1 MDRHSDPAEK
11 PDGPV
16 AKEASSMKFSFAKTA
31 VLVAIIAMA
40 AATPASAARYNR
52 GGRHR
57 GGYYG
62 YSGGYYGGYQGW
74 GGGGYGYY
82 SGYAYPQGYVAPDAY
97 VQGPGSLTQSFYPTN
112 AALSTTPIDI
122 AHVRVKCPPNAQI
135 WFDGT
140 TTTQLGGDRLFYSP
154 RLQSGTQY
162 EYNVKA
168 SWNENGK
175 PVEQTRTITVAA
187 GRTVDLNFMAPV
199 TK

>member
-1 MDRHSDPAEK
+1 
-11 PDGPV
+11 
-16 AKEASSMKFSFAKTA
+16 MKFSFAKTA
-31 VLVAIIAMA
+31 VLIAIVAMA

-52 GGRHR
+52 GGYYRYRGGYNDYR

-62 YSGGYYGGYQGW
+62 GRGW
-74 GGGGYGYY
+74 GGGWYGPTYGY
-82 SGYAYPQGYVAPDAY
+82 SGYAYPQGYVVPDAY
-97 VQGPGSLTQSFYPTN
+97 VQAPGSVTQSFYPTN
-112 AALSTTPIDI
+112 AAPSTTPIDTAQI
-122 AHVRVKCPPNAQI
+122 RVKCPPNAQI

-154 RLQSGTQY
+154 RLQPGKEY

-187 GRTVDLNFMAPV
+187 GRTVDLNLMAPA
-199 TK
+199 KN

>member
-1 MDRHSDPAEK
+1 
-11 PDGPV
+11 
-16 AKEASSMKFSFAKTA
+16 MKFSFAKTA
-31 VLVAIIAMA
+31 VLIAIVAMA

-52 GGRHR
+52 GGYYRYRGGYNDYR

-62 YSGGYYGGYQGW
+62 GRGW
-74 GGGGYGYY
+74 GGGWYGPTYGYY
-82 SGYAYPQGYVAPDAY
+82 SGYAYPQGYVVPDAY
-97 VQGPGSLTQSFYPTN
+97 IQAPGSVTQSFYPTN
-112 AALSTTPIDI
+112 AAPSTTPIDT
-122 AHVRVKCPPNAQI
+122 AQVRVKCPPNAQI

-154 RLQSGTQY
+154 RLQPGKEY

-187 GRTVDLNFMAPV
+187 GRTVDLNLMAPA
-199 TK
+199 KN